1 MLYHVRGGLN
11 AKRKP
16 KWVKKLFPEEFGE
29 VADEDSLPIAAADS
43 EPAAADSE
51 PPEVAD
57 EVPDEP
63 AAADSDLADGP
74 AAKEDAK
81 YIYGFSWEK
90 MRAWRSKPEVA
101 HGKKA
106 LKMWSGE
113 PEEPPNAVETASMIA
128 TWKDGSSWS
137 IPDYLVEDA
146 RKKKAVKENACRG
159 GDKIVMCEV
168 HKTSGETYKLHW
180 KADRGKLLCISDS
193 KGSQKCQ
200 VKLEWIQ
207 EQPGATVELAT
218 EKATNMMKKIFV
230 DFVADNIDV
239 SSLFDVRDKM
249 LCELGIEPP
258 TKGTKSKKNKK
269 PQTNDADEQPAT
281 KKQNVKEYPVGPVEP
296 DVKEYPVGPM
306 KNDWFE
312 VDVIH
317 GPPLGVGEI
326 SDILT
331 CAGVF

>member
-1 MLYHVRGGLN
+1 MAPKRGQCSAVNTDELAERLCPHMPHPSAVQYAEDVHDGKLNSEKLLENKGFIRVVRNSVSNMLISPKNADKVCSNVAQLNQFKFKDIRQHKDWVTTMSKRIRTMLYHVRGGLN

-51 PPEVAD
+51 PPEVDD
-57 EVPDEP
+57 EVPDET

-137 IPDYLVEDA
+137 IPDYLVEEA

-159 GDKIVMCEV
+159 GDKIVMYEV

-180 KADRGKLLCISDS
+180 KADRGKLL
-193 KGSQKCQ
+193 
-200 VKLEWIQ
+200 
-207 EQPGATVELAT
+207 
-218 EKATNMMKKIFV
+218 
-230 DFVADNIDV
+230 
-239 SSLFDVRDKM
+239 
-249 LCELGIEPP
+249 
-258 TKGTKSKKNKK
+258 
-269 PQTNDADEQPAT
+269 
-281 KKQNVKEYPVGPVEP
+281 
-296 DVKEYPVGPM
+296 
-306 KNDWFE
+306 
-312 VDVIH
+312 
-317 GPPLGVGEI
+317 
-326 SDILT
+326 
-331 CAGVF
+331 